1 MRPVWYTLPLCTS
14 LSSWDE
20 RRQIPISI
28 ALCILLQQS
37 FLGSYSS
44 PGQIWARMFWC
55 VLLLHTSTAS
65 WYDQGSLV
73 LSLEQMR
80 IRTCLLIFCN
90 LQQAF
95 TTIHRY
101 SDRKQAR
108 AISLTNCCFAVLC
121 YEWRLTIT
129 LMPVTFRGVS
139 KTPL

>member
-55 VLLLHTSTAS
+55 VLLLHTSPAS
-65 WYDQGSLV
+65 RYDQGSLV
-73 LSLEQMR
+73 LSLEQMGL
-80 IRTCLLIFCN
+80 RTCLLIFCN

-95 TTIHRY
+95 TTIHRN
-101 SDRKQAR
+101 SDKAR

-121 YEWRLTIT
+121 YEWRLTIYT
-129 LMPVTFRGVS
+129 DASNF
-139 KTPL
+139 